1 MFVLQLT
8 ENRYEVIAESH
19 PLSVQK
25 RSVSPT
31 MANTPTMGPVGG
43 ISVTHPLQATVY
55 AHRQGLMKLLVPFE
69 LTVVPTA
76 ASGIRYPEVPAAN
89 GYPISGQV
97 KPQQYPSYLP
107 NNRNNYY
114 QQYPPPSQFGPSYYP
129 SSSYRYPYTPYY
141 PSYNTYSTYTGYN
154 PQYRNP
160 YYGVPARRVDISQ
173 TKPWPQYRPTQQVG
187 KYFSFLIG

>member
-31 MANTPTMGPVGG
+31 MGPVGG
-43 ISVTHPLQATVY
+43 ISVSQPLQATVY

-76 ASGIRYPEVPAAN
+76 ASGIRYPEVPASN

-97 KPQQYPSYLP
+97 KPQQYTGYLP
-107 NNRNNYY
+107 YNRNNYY
-114 QQYPPPSQFGPSYYP
+114 QQYPSSSQFGPSYYP
-129 SSSYRYPYTPYY
+129 PSSYRYSYPPYY
-141 PSYNTYSTYTGYN
+141 PSYNSYGSYNTYNGYS

-187 KYFSFLIG
+187 KYFSFSIV